1 MRQLFGIWVLVVI
14 GLLQACGGSSN
25 RDQLT
30 AATPV
35 TPTTSVS
42 LFTSAPSSITFLAG
56 GTAGN
61 YAVGGG
67 TPPYAASSS
76 NAAVAT
82 VSLSG
87 TSLSVKPNTVG
98 TATVLLL
105 DSVGAKIEFT
115 VTVGSGAQVPALRTT
130 AASAITLD
138 AGGFTSF
145 VISGGV
151 APYLSSSSN
160 TASVVTGVSGNT
172 LAITARQTAGT
183 AQVLVIDATGTQ
195 VAIAVTVGS
204 ATSQALFTTAPSSI
218 TMASGAGP
226 SSFTVGGGAPP
237 YAASSS
243 NAGVATVSVTG
254 STLSISPGAS
264 GSAGIVV
271 LDSLGAKIE
280 LAIVVTSTVQTTA
293 LRTTAAS
300 AISMANNGVGSYLI
314 SGGTPPYLT
323 SSSNSSVVTSAITGG
338 NTLAITAGASA
349 GTAEVLVIDTAG
361 TQVSITVT
369 VGTSGTLALFTS
381 APTNVTMSSGAAPA
395 TFSVGGG
402 TPPYA
407 ASSSNTGVAR
417 ASLSGTA
424 LTISSVS
431 VGSATV
437 SVVDA
442 LGSKVEI
449 AVTVGSS
456 TAPTALRTDAPST
469 LTLAAGNV
477 RTYAVAGGQAPY
489 AANSAD
495 ENVTTARITG
505 STLTITGVATG
516 ATQILVL
523 DAVGNQVLIGV
534 TTTGT
539 TASALFL
546 ATPSTVTVS
555 VGAAAASFAI
565 GGGTPPYTARSNSAA
580 VASASVIG
588 SSLSITGVGLG
599 NATVTVF
606 DAAGAQASVPVT
618 VVSSTG
624 VALTVSPSGASGSV
638 GDVLNFVLLGGTPG
652 YTMTSNN
659 TNIATLSATSLGAS
673 GASFSATL
681 KNVGDAIVTVR
692 DAQNQTTSFVVSVVA
707 TSPQLR
713 LSPSTFLVGENELG
727 QIALNIYG
735 GTPPYV
741 ALSSDLVKASVSV
754 VGSVLNTLPGSSG
767 NRCINPVTDDTPPVY
782 IPSGTYA
789 VTLTVIDSLGAS
801 ATSVMTIKDNGAGL
815 SAGCP

>member
-67 TPPYAASSS
+67 TPPYAASTS

-98 TATVLLL
+98 AATILLL

-115 VTVGSGAQVPALRTT
+115 VTVGSSAQVSVLRTT
-130 AASAITLD
+130 AASAITMD
-138 AGGFTSF
+138 AGGFSSF
-145 VISGGV
+145 IISGGV
-151 APYLSSSSN
+151 APYMSSSSN
-160 TASVVTGVSGNT
+160 TTSVITGVNGNT

-195 VAIAVTVGS
+195 VVIAVTVGS

-237 YAASSS
+237 YAASSG
-243 NAGVATVSVTG
+243 NAGVATVSVSG
-254 STLSISPGAS
+254 STLSISPVAS

-280 LAIVVTSTVQTTA
+280 LAIVVTSTVQATA

-300 AISMANNGVGSYLI
+300 AISMATNGVGSYLI
-314 SGGTPPYLT
+314 SGGALPYLT
-323 SSSNSSVVTSAITGG
+323 SSSNTSVVTVAVTGG
-338 NTLAITAGASA
+338 STLSVTAGANA
-349 GTAEVLVIDTAG
+349 GTAQVLVIDAAG

-369 VGTSGTLALFTS
+369 VGTAGTLALFTS
-381 APTNVTMSSGAAPA
+381 APSAVTMSSGAAPA
-395 TFSVGGG
+395 SFTVGGG

-407 ASSSNTGVAR
+407 ASSSNVGVAI
-417 ASLSGTA
+417 ATLNGST
-424 LTISSVS
+424 LTVSSVA

-442 LGSKVEI
+442 LGAKVEI

-456 TAPTALRTDAPST
+456 TPTTALRTDAPGT

-477 RTYAVAGGQAPY
+477 RTYTVAGGQAPY

-495 ENVTTARITG
+495 ENVATARING

-516 ATQILVL
+516 ATQILLL

-546 ATPSTVTVS
+546 ATPTTVTVS
-555 VGAAAASFAI
+555 PGAAPASFAI
-565 GGGTPPYTARSNSAA
+565 GGGTPPYTARSSNAAVTSAA
-580 VASASVIG
+580 VVG
-588 SSLSITGVGLG
+588 SSLNITGVGLG
-599 NATVTVF
+599 SATVTVF
-606 DAAGAQASVPVT
+606 DSVGAQASVLVT
-618 VVSSTG
+618 VSSSTG
-624 VALTVSPSGASGSV
+624 VALAVSPSGASGSV
-638 GDVLNFVLLGGTPG
+638 GDVLTFVLHGGSPG
-652 YTMTSNN
+652 YTLTSNN
-659 TNIATLSATSLGAS
+659 TNIAALSVASLGAS
-673 GASFSATL
+673 GASFTVTL

-692 DAQNQTTSFVVSVVA
+692 DAQNQTESFVVSVVA

-741 ALSSDLVKASVSV
+741 ALSSDLVKASASV

-767 NRCINPVTDDTPPVY
+767 DRCINPVTDATPPVY
-782 IPSGTYA
+782 ILGGTYA

-801 ATSVMTIKDNGAGL
+801 ATSVMTIKDNGAGM
-815 SAGCP
+815 STGCP